1 MNHLFPIHDST
12 LSLFDS
18 RIAVVVIIAI
28 MHSIIKLTFMNIVI
42 HIFYRLIVNYPQN
55 YLL

>member
-1 MNHLFPIHDST
+1 MNHLFLIHDST